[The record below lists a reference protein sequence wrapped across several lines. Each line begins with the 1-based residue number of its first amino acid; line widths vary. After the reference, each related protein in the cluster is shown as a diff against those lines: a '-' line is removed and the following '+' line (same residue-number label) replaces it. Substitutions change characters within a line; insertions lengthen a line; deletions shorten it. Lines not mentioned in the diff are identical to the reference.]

1 MTNKENFENIILEII
16 KRNPSSKAEFDDTRR
31 KVCGKLKTTQP
42 SNRDLLQSYQ
52 NLVKKKRVK
61 ADKQLEF
68 FMRKAGIRTLSGVAI
83 VTSLTKPY
91 ACPGKCI
98 YCPSEARMP
107 KSYLSSEP
115 AAARAL
121 GLAFDPYEQMTKRI
135 DMLKKSSHPT
145 DKIEYIIKGGSW
157 NFYPLKYQYW
167 FILRS
172 FQAANGRRR
181 HCHPERPA
189 ERQGVEGSLSE
200 AQKRDSSITDSF
212 HSSSTRNDIVKEL
225 QKEQSYNDKKARH
238 KIIGLILETRP
249 DLITPESIYHMRQM
263 GCTRIELGLQA
274 PDDKILKL
282 TKRGHTVQQFK
293 DAMFLL
299 RQAGFKVD
307 LHFMPDLPGTT
318 PKHDVEMYKMLFS
331 DPGFKPD
338 MVKIYPCTVIKSAPL
353 YKWLKTKKYK
363 PYPEKKLFE
372 AIIEMKT
379 ATPRY
384 CRISRLIRDIPTPD
398 IEAGNM
404 ITNLREYLATEMKK
418 RGLSCECLRCR
429 EVGHQA
435 NTPSDLPAGRQAP
448 TLLGGERLPPSK
460 GGTRGVLSTKV
471 KLFIDKYETIGG
483 TEYFLS
489 FCARGA
495 SALGG
500 EDKKREVVFAFLRL
514 RIPKELSTSPLLYKE
529 RDRVRSITDK
539 LPEIKNSAFIRELHT
554 YGQLLNIGTHSKK
567 DSQHKG
573 MGKKLVQ
580 EAEKITK
587 QNGFEKL
594 AVISGVG
601 VRGYYRKLGYRKNGT
616 YMIKTLQ
623 KTVSLRET
631 KR

>member
-1 MTNKENFENIILEII
+1 MDNIENLENIILKII
-16 KRNPSSKAEFDDTRR
+16 SQNPSTKAEFDDTRR

-42 SNRDLLQSYQ
+42 SNRNLLQSYQ

-91 ACPGKCI
+91 ACPGQCV

-121 GLAFDPYEQMTKRI
+121 NLAFDPYEQMTKRI
-135 DMLKKSSHPT
+135 DMLRKSSHPT

-167 FILRS
+167 FILES
-172 FQAANGRRR
+172 FRAANHG
-181 HCHPERPA
+181 CHPERSRGIPFRGT
-189 ERQGVEGSLSE
+189 EKGFLHSPDFVVGVG
-200 AQKRDSSITDSF
+200 
-212 HSSSTRNDIVKEL
+212 RNDIVEEL
-225 QKEQSYNDKKARH
+225 KKEQTYNDRHAKH
-238 KIIGLILETRP
+238 KIIGLTLETRP
-249 DLITPESIYHMRQM
+249 DLVTPESIHHMRQM

-307 LHFMPDLPGTT
+307 LHFMPDLPGSTA
-318 PKHDVEMYKMLFS
+318 KHDVEMYKMLFS

-338 MVKIYPCTVIKSAPL
+338 MVKIYPCTIIKSAPL
-353 YKWLKTKKYK
+353 YKWMKSGEYK
-363 PYPEKKLFE
+363 PYSSKKLFE

-404 ITNLREYLATEMKK
+404 ITNLREYLSAEMKK
-418 RGLSCECLRCR
+418 RNLKCECLRCR
-429 EVGHQA
+429 EVGHIITKTQKHK
-435 NTPSDLPAGRQAP
+435 NTK
-448 TLLGGERLPPSK
+448 TLEP
-460 GGTRGVLSTKV
+460 
-471 KLFIDKYETIGG
+471 KLFVDKYETTGG
-483 TEYFLS
+483 DEYFLS
-489 FCARGA
+489 F
-495 SALGG
+495 
-500 EDKKREVVFAFLRL
+500 EDKKRQMVFAFLRL
-514 RIPKELSTSPLLYKE
+514 RIPEERSAPPLLYKE
-529 RDRVRSITDK
+529 RDRVRSLADK

-554 YGQLLNIGTHSKK
+554 YGQLLDVGTHSKK
-567 DSQHKG
+567 ASQHKG
-573 MGKKLVQ
+573 MGKKLVL
-580 EAEKITK
+580 EAERITK

-601 VRGYYRKLGYRKNGT
+601 VRGYYRKLGYRKSGT
-616 YMIKTLQ
+616 YMTKNL
-623 KTVSLRET
+623 KKVVSLRET

>member
-42 SNRDLLQSYQ
+42 SNRNLLQSYQ

-61 ADKQLEF
+61 ADKQLEL

-83 VTSLTKPY
+83 ITSLTKPY

-121 GLAFDPYEQMTKRI
+121 DLAFDPYEQMIKRI
-135 DMLKKSSHPT
+135 DMLRRSSHPT

-157 NFYPLKYQYW
+157 NYYPLKYQYW
-167 FILRS
+167 FILES
-172 FQAANGRRR
+172 FRAANGRRQ

-212 HSSSTRNDIVKEL
+212 HSSSTRNDIVDEL
-225 QKEQSYNDKKARH
+225 KKEQTYNDHHAKH
-238 KIIGLILETRP
+238 KIIGLTLETRP
-249 DLITPESIYHMRQM
+249 DLVTPESIHHMRQM

-318 PKHDVEMYKMLFS
+318 AKHDVEMYKMLFS

-353 YKWLKTKKYK
+353 YKWMKDGKYK
-363 PYPEKKLFE
+363 PYSEKKLFE
-372 AIIEMKT
+372 AIIEMKS

-404 ITNLREYLATEMKK
+404 ITNLREYLSAEMKK
-418 RGLSCECLRCR
+418 RGLKCECLRCR
-429 EVGHQA
+429 EVGHQT
-435 NTPSDLPAGRQAP
+435 NTPSDSPLS
-448 TLLGGERLPPSK
+448 GGERLPPSK
-460 GGTRGVLSTKV
+460 GGTRGVLSVKP

-483 TEYFLS
+483 DEYFIS
-489 FCARGA
+489 Y
-495 SALGG
+495 
-500 EDKKREVVFAFLRL
+500 EDNKRQVVFAFLRL
-514 RIPKELSTSPLLYKE
+514 RIPKEFSTSLLLNKE
-529 RDRVRSITDK
+529 RDRVRPITDK

-554 YGQLLNIGTHSKK
+554 YGQMLEIGKQDPVKLADTRHGASKK
-567 DSQHKG
+567 ASQHKG
-573 MGKKLVQ
+573 LGKKLVL
-580 EAEKITK
+580 EAEKISK
-587 QNGFEKL
+587 KNGFEKL

-616 YMIKTLQ
+616 YMVKTL
-623 KTVSLRET
+623 
-631 KR
+631 